1 MTKKEKFDVIANVFA
16 TAIEGIDDEVRAEIL
31 SFCDTEVAALDRR
44 NAKAKETAA
53 KKHAEGDALKDT
65 IEGMLGEEPITVND
79 ILDRLGDETLTP
91 AKIVARMT
99 QLVKVG
105 KANKTNV
112 KIDGRKLV
120 GYVLA

>member
-16 TAIEGIDDEVRAEIL
+16 TVDVDTEVRDEIL
-31 SFCDTEVAALDRR
+31 AFCENEVAALDRR

-53 KKHAEGDALKDT
+53 KKRTESDALKDT
-65 IEGMLGEEPITVND
+65 IEGMLSEEPITVND

-112 KIDGRKLV
+112 KVDGRKLV